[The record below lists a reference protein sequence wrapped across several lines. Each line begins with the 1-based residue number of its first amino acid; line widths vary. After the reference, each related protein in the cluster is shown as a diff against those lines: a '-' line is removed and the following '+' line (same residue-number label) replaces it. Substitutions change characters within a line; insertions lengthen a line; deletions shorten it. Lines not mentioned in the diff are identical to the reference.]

1 LNERREDYLTS
12 LNRLQYKAKK
22 SKFPVNMMNDMITLV
37 SKWENRPHPP
47 NPSGKKIT
55 VSGQLLF
62 PICFV

>member
-1 LNERREDYLTS
+1 
-12 LNRLQYKAKK
+12 
-22 SKFPVNMMNDMITLV
+22 MMNDMITLV